1 MTTSV
6 FTSLDTLSQEII
18 KIDFVNSVGIGIEP
32 NLAPQ
37 DYPMVRIV
45 PQRFTPGKY
54 NNRICECG
62 FFFGMAT
69 NDADGRENVYKRLFE
84 LERELIRIIKEQGG
98 RYFETV
104 TDEAALDTYKLMYIR
119 ADLDIAREDGVD
131 G

>member
-6 FTSLDTLSQEII
+6 FTSLDLIAQEII
-18 KIDFVNSVGIGIEP
+18 KIEYVNSVGIGIEP

-45 PQRFTPGKY
+45 PQRFLPGKY
-54 NNRICECG
+54 NNRVCECG

-69 NDADGRENVYKRLFE
+69 TDAAGREEVYKMLFE
-84 LERELIRIIKEQGG
+84 LERDLIKIIKEQGG

-104 TDEAALDTYKLMYIR
+104 TDESALDTYKLMYIR
-119 ADLDIAREDGVD
+119 ADLDIARDDQDG
-131 G
+131 